1 MVTEDKISSRGAKD
15 ILSMIVIKDESPS
28 KIAEEKGLIQ
38 NHDEGALKEMV
49 KKVIDANPTV
59 VETYKGGKENALM
72 SLVGQVMKESKG
84 SANPQMVQKLLKE
97 LLA

>member
-1 MVTEDKISSRGAKD
+1 MASEGKISSRGAKD
-15 ILSMIVIKDESPS
+15 ILAMIVVDDESPI

-38 NHDEGALKEMV
+38 NHDEGVLKAIV
-49 KKVIDANPTV
+49 QKVIDANPAV
-59 VETYKGGKENALM
+59 VATYKGGKENALM

-84 SANPQMVQKLLKE
+84 SANPSLVQKILKE